1 VWTVSPND
9 SAVWIAVSTTK
20 LTEAVTAVDMVHY
33 GGEEYLALGT
43 ESGAVGVYHLEAS
56 RELAKVLDV
65 DKE

>member
-1 VWTVSPND
+1 MD
-9 SAVWIAVSTTK
+9 
-20 LTEAVTAVDMVHY
+20 LVDY

-56 RELAKVLDV
+56 GDLAKVLDV